1 MKAKIILV
9 ALALFLGAIGYTV
22 QAQCS
27 ADCQCGKTTED
38 KTLAVGNRKV
48 ADFSMIRLEAVGDI
62 FFTQSDRCSVR
73 IEGPQEYVSQT
84 TTVVKK
90 WCFSDRISKKQ
101 Q

>member
-48 ADFSMIRLEAVGDI
+48 ADFSIDPAGRLSEI
-62 FFTQSDRCSVR
+62 FFHSVR
-73 IEGPQEYVSQT
+73 PLFRPDRGAARIRIPNYYSCE
-84 TTVVKK
+84 K
-90 WCFSDRISKKQ
+90 WCF
-101 Q
+101 

>member
-62 FFTQSDRCSVR
+62 FFTQSDRCSVLDRGAAR
-73 IEGPQEYVSQT
+73 IRIQNYYSCE
-84 TTVVKK
+84 K

>member
-9 ALALFLGAIGYTV
+9 ALALFLGATGYTV

-48 ADFSMIRLEAVGDI
+48 ADFSMIRLEAVA
-62 FFTQSDRCSVR
+62 R
-73 IEGPQEYVSQT
+73 ICIQNYYSCE
-84 TTVVKK
+84 K

>member
-9 ALALFLGAIGYTV
+9 ALALFLGATGYTV

-38 KTLAVGNRKV
+38 KTLAVGCTE
-48 ADFSMIRLEAVGDI
+48 LTQAVNTLTQRY
-62 FFTQSDRCSVR
+62 FFHSVR
-73 IEGPQEYVSQT
+73 PLFRPDRGAARICIQNYYSCE
-84 TTVVKK
+84 K